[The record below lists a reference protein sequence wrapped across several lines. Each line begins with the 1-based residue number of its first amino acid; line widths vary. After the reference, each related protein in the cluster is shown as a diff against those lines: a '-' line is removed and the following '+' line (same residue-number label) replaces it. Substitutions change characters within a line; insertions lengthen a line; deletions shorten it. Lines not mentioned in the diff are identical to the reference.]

1 MKHYDKLSQ
10 LENICIDLEV
20 FASAVRVMSFGAPE
34 ANPQDVEN
42 MIHHISTEI
51 DKIKARLDH
60 SFDGLFQ
67 AIKEEGL
74 SDTSKKTNKK
84 TKQNKV

>member
-10 LENICIDLEV
+10 LENISIDLEV

-34 ANPQDVEN
+34 ANKLDVDN
-42 MIHHISTEI
+42 MMHHISSEL
-51 DKIKARLDH
+51 DKINAKLRH
-60 SFDGLFQ
+60 SFDELWDSVR
-67 AIKEEGL
+67 KESL
-74 SDTSKKTNKK
+74 SETNKK